1 MGLFDTIAI
10 QGQMAQIQTELAAT
24 LPGTPQYLLLEQQLA
39 VLENEAA
46 ETPIVPPIFGGLGF
60 GPRPGW
66 GPGGFGGFGG
76 RPGWPGRP

>member
-10 QGQMAQIQTELAAT
+10 QGQLATLNTELAAT
-24 LPGTPQYLLLEQQLA
+24 LPGTPQYVLLEQQIA

-46 ETPIVPPIFGGLGF
+46 ETPIVPPIFGGF

-66 GPGGFGGFGG
+66 GPGGFGG
-76 RPGWPGRP
+76 RPGWPMRP